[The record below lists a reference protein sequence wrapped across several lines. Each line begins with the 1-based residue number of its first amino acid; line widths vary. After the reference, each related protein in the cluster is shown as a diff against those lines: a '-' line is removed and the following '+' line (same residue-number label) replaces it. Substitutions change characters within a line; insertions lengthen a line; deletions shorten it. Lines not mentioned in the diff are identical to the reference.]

1 MIAVPSRHRSVTLLA
16 AMLVAQVLLLAYQI
30 KRDSHVRL
38 LRIWTVDTVTPL
50 ERVGTSMISGVHGV
64 WTGYFNLIHVRRE
77 NQTLQEQLNV
87 LEMRNAQLEG
97 KASEAER
104 LESLLAFRDA
114 HEDSPMIVA
123 RVIAANADSASR
135 ALFINRGTKDGIR
148 RDMAVVTPDGVVGKV
163 FETYPGTSEVLLLTD
178 KDSGV
183 GALLL
188 NSRTQGVVRG
198 NGDPDPELRYIAND
212 DSVAVG
218 TQIVTSGQDRIF
230 AKDLPVGTVLDVKA
244 GNPFKLIR
252 IRPAARL
259 DRLEEVLVVLSHPVE
274 LAPKVPAVEI
284 APKPATPVKPG
295 ASKKN
300 TPPAAQPE
308 PQDHL

>member
-38 LRIWTVDTVTPL
+38 LRIWTVDAVTPL

-212 DSVAVG
+212 DTVAVG

-274 LAPKVPAVEI
+274 LAPKLPAVEI
-284 APKPATPVKPG
+284 APKPTTPVKPG
-295 ASKKN
+295 ASKKT

-308 PQDHL
+308 PQDHP